1 MVWKHQDMG
10 SLNLSLLFVQRNLF
24 LNLCLR
30 EWWGLLRSEEG
41 WRTEVGG
48 GIGGGGAQPQLPDF
62 QFSLQL
68 LCSRWDFYRYNQP
81 TFFSTHTFKFQISF
95 SFISK
100 HFSPPQNNGPEVS
113 VLLRSTISP
122 LQPSAERMPSLKIL
136 LWKSL
141 QKYRPVYKPG
151 KCKKQQ
157 HIF

>member
-48 GIGGGGAQPQLPDF
+48 GEGEVEL
-62 QFSLQL
+62 SLS
-68 LCSRWDFYRYNQP
+68 SR
-81 TFFSTHTFKFQISF
+81 IF
-95 SFISK
+95 SFRFNCSAPDEISTDTTNQL
-100 HFSPPQNNGPEVS
+100 FSPHTPSNLKLAFLSYPNIFTSQNNGPEVS